1 MQIAIIGAGM
11 AGLSAADVL
20 TSAGHAVTL
29 FDKGRGPGG
38 RVSTRRMA
46 LPDGT
51 DVQFDHGA
59 QYFTARDA
67 GFAAAVEGWAQ
78 AGIVARW
85 PVAGADAWV
94 GTPGMN
100 AVIRAM
106 AAAHDVHWATRI
118 DALVADGAGWRLTAA
133 DEAPAF
139 DAAVIAVPAEQV
151 AALASPHLPHLAAAA
166 EATPSAPCWTMMAAF
181 PDRLAIP
188 ADTIRDAGAIGWA
201 ARNSAK
207 PGRTGPEAWVVQGSP
222 TWSAEHLEEDAPA
235 IADALLDELAAHAE
249 SPLPPP
255 LLLTAH
261 RWRYARS
268 GGHGGAAMWDADRR
282 IGACGD
288 WLIGPRIEAAWL
300 SGRALANRIID
311 AG

>member
-1 MQIAIIGAGM
+1 MRIAIIGAGM
-11 AGLSAADVL
+11 AGLSAADAL
-20 TSAGHAVTL
+20 MAAGHAVTL

-38 RVSTRRMA
+38 RMSTRRMA

-78 AGIVARW
+78 AGVVARW

-118 DALVADGAGWRLTAA
+118 DALVADGAGWRLTGA

-166 EATPSAPCWTMMAAF
+166 EATRSDPCWTMMAAF
-181 PDRLAIP
+181 PDRLAI
-188 ADTIRDAGAIGWA
+188 DTDTLRDAGAIGWA

-222 TWSAEHLEEDAPA
+222 AWSAEHLEEDAPA
-235 IADALLDELAAHAE
+235 IADALLAELAAHAA

-311 AG
+311 AR